1 MAICRLLIQDSLMA
15 GVKVLN
21 TAVKKVGRPDLQ
33 GEGKAVHSTGGLQRV
48 KSSPG
53 ACL

>member
-1 MAICRLLIQDSLMA
+1 MA

-33 GEGKAVHSTGGLQRV
+33 DRKKSHSKCTEH
-48 KSSPG
+48 
-53 ACL
+53 